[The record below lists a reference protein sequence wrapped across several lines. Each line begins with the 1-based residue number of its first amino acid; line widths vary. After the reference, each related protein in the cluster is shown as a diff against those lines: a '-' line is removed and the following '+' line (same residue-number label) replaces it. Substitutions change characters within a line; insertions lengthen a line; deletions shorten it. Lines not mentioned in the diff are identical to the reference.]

1 MDDRPAND
9 FLIQFGVFGCLV
21 VFGILVWLA
30 MRKKGISTLPIIF
43 LLIAL
48 IGSLLLVAG
57 QVKVYSSVTYG
68 APDDK

>member
-30 MRKKGISTLPIIF
+30 RRQKGISIVSILI

-48 IGSLLLVAG
+48 IASLILVAG
-57 QVKVYSSVTYG
+57 QVKVITSITSG